1 MEHVINKIN
10 KIGEDI
16 INDND
21 FLLVAFEN
29 RLVLRLIHIF
39 EKYKI
44 PVNKN
49 MIRKNLEENLI
60 NSLRALNVEIVE
72 KYITLQFIKD
82 SARKLLKKYEV
93 IIGEYVEKKTDTS
106 VIKKSTMTFITQISN
121 KNSKII
127 PASITTNFI
136 EYMKS
141 IIFVYDNA
149 TLNEEVIDRIKTDTS
164 EVILEFNRN
173 NYNFVIESINL
184 IIKNIISNI

>member
-1 MEHVINKIN
+1 MEYLTNKIN
-10 KIGEDI
+10 KNGEDI

-29 RLVLRLIHIF
+29 RLILRLVHIF
-39 EKYKI
+39 ERYKI

-49 MIRKNLEENLI
+49 IIRKNLEENLI
-60 NSLRALNVEIVE
+60 NALRALNVEIVE
-72 KYITLQFIKD
+72 KYI
-82 SARKLLKKYEV
+82 KLLNKYEK
-93 IIGEYVEKKTDTS
+93 IISDYVDKKTDTS
-106 VIKKSTMTFITQISN
+106 IIKKSTMVFITQISN

-127 PASITTNFI
+127 PISIVTNFV

-149 TLNEEVIDRIKTDTS
+149 TLNEEVIDRIKNDTN

>member
-29 RLVLRLIHIF
+29 RLILRIVHIF

-44 PVNKN
+44 PLNKN
-49 MIRKNLEENLI
+49 IIRKNLEENLI
-60 NSLRALNVEIVE
+60 NALRSLNVEIVE
-72 KYITLQFIKD
+72 KYI
-82 SARKLLKKYEV
+82 KLLTKYEKIV
-93 IIGEYVEKKTDTS
+93 VDYVDKKIDTS
-106 VIKKSTMTFITQISN
+106 IIKKSTMSFINQIAC

-127 PASITTNFI
+127 PASISANFI
-136 EYMKS
+136 EYINS

-149 TLNEEVIDRIKTDTS
+149 SLNDEVFNRIKNDTN
-164 EVILEFNRN
+164 EIILEFNRN
-173 NYNFVIESINL
+173 NYNFVIESINK
-184 IIKNIISNI
+184 IIKNIISEV

>member
-72 KYITLQFIKD
+72 KYIQ
-82 SARKLLKKYEV
+82 LLKKYAFQ
-93 IIGEYVEKKTDTS
+93 S
-106 VIKKSTMTFITQISN
+106 
-121 KNSKII
+121 
-127 PASITTNFI
+127 
-136 EYMKS
+136 
-141 IIFVYDNA
+141 
-149 TLNEEVIDRIKTDTS
+149 
-164 EVILEFNRN
+164 FN
-173 NYNFVIESINL
+173 
-184 IIKNIISNI
+184 